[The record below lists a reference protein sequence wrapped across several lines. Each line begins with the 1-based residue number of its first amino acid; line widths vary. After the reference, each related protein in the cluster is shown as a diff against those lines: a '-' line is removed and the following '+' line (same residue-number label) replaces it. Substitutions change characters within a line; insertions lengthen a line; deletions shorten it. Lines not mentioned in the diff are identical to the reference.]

1 MTHAEYHRQLRD
13 SEKLRID
20 AARES
25 SRNTI
30 KLRPSGFAECTDKG
44 NRAVTLDLDIH
55 ALLVLLGEV
64 QAAIELKRRF
74 DDVAPETLR
83 PPRPEYVDQNL
94 KTIPCNDKPEG
105 WDE

>member
-1 MTHAEYHRQLRD
+1 VTHAEYHRQLRD

-44 NRAVTLDLDIH
+44 NRAVALDLDIH
-55 ALLVLLGEV
+55 ALLVLRAEV
-64 QAAIELKRRF
+64 EAAIAKAQQS

-83 PPRPEYVDQNL
+83 PPRPEYVDQAAP
-94 KTIPCNDKPEG
+94 TVPCIPCD